1 MYTSYIYV
9 HIYTTYWQ
17 IKKLLQMKLAELVR
31 GSEFLSYEIKLWKRV
46 TQNDVT
52 LRVTKSKIFRES
64 LFSSY

>member
-1 MYTSYIYV
+1 
-9 HIYTTYWQ
+9 
-17 IKKLLQMKLAELVR
+17 MKLVELVR

-64 LFSSY
+64 LLWSY